1 MFPFPKLFAL
11 LFFVPRI
18 CPKSGLWLD
27 FFKGEE
33 LANLSWS
40 SMLGVITDDTGVA
53 QDLVWRCNVMQD
65 ESEQYCLRKNGQRD
79 EQMRVGTDAANLRT

>member
-11 LFFVPRI
+11 IFFVPRI
-18 CPKSGLWLD
+18 YPKSGLWLD

-40 SMLGVITDDTGVA
+40 SMMGVVTGDAGVV
-53 QDLVWRCNVMQD
+53 QDLVWRWNVMQD
-65 ESEQYCLRKNGQRD
+65 ESEQYCLKKNGQRD
-79 EQMRVGTDAANLRT
+79 EQMRVGTVAATLRT